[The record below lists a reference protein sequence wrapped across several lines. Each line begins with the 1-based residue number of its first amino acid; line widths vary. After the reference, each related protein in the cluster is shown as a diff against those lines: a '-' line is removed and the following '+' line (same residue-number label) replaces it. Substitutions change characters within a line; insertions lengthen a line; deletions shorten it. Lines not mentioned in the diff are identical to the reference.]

1 METIQRCY
9 KCIDGLHVIYHVYF
23 LWYVGSIMD
32 DSMLVACS
40 GE

>member
-1 METIQRCY
+1 MIQRRY
-9 KCIDGLHVIYHVYF
+9 KCIDSSHVIYCAYF

-32 DSMLVACS
+32 DSMLVGGS